1 MSVAFNDTAFNDTA
15 FNDTASAEADPLI
28 TWQRLR
34 SGNERSFAPVRGPR
48 GGLTD
53 ARPAAAVFRCADA
66 GLASET
72 VFGQSWGSL
81 IDVSTWGHVVDS
93 SVVSTLEYA
102 VDTLEVPLIV
112 VLGHDGCHAVRSAVR
127 AWDEAALPSGAART
141 TIEQI
146 FGSIVRRNVS
156 TDSIGDVT
164 TAHIIE
170 TGLSLLDRSP
180 AIAARVEAGR
190 CGIVC
195 ATVRPE
201 DGRIKTYATVGSV
214 GEPAENLLECV

>member
-1 MSVAFNDTAFNDTA
+1 MSVAFHDSVSTQP
-15 FNDTASAEADPLI
+15 DPLI
-28 TWQRLR
+28 AWQRMR
-34 SGNERSFAPVRGPR
+34 SGNERFFAPVRGPR
-48 GGLTD
+48 GGMTD

-102 VDTLEVPLIV
+102 VETMEVPLIV
-112 VLGHDGCHAVRSAVR
+112 VLGHHGCHAMRSAMQ
-127 AWDEAALPSGAART
+127 AWDEATLPSGGTRT
-141 TIEQI
+141 TIEQV
-146 FGSIVRRNVS
+146 FGSIVRRNVRA
-156 TDSIGDVT
+156 DCIEDVT

-170 TGLSLLDRSP
+170 TGLSLLERSP
-180 AIAARVEAGR
+180 VIAARVDAGR

-195 ATVRPE
+195 AAVRPE
-201 DGRIKTYATVGSV
+201 DGRITTYATVGAV